1 MSKKD
6 SNVEGVIIQL
16 REREQRGF
24 RKYGNNT
31 DRTDLSTL
39 EWLQHLQEELM
50 DGCVYI
56 EKIKSEMSAPKK
68 TESDTWTADGIPHWT
83 PDMELKDDDVE
94 HQKMMKARDNYNK
107 RMYLEVEEGD
117 GDRIRRVT
125 EDPVDQGDYEY
136 SPNPDSSNIPEHIKI
151 PTDDD

>member
-94 HQKMMKARDNYNK
+94 HQKWMKARDNYNK

-136 SPNPDSSNIPEHIKI
+136 SPNPDTPQHIKI

>member
-56 EKIKSEMSAPKK
+56 EKIKSEMSTPKK

-83 PDMELKDDDVE
+83 PDMELKDDDDVE

-136 SPNPDSSNIPEHIKI
+136 SPNPDSTPQHIKI

>member
-1 MSKKD
+1 
-6 SNVEGVIIQL
+6 
-16 REREQRGF
+16 
-24 RKYGNNT
+24 
-31 DRTDLSTL
+31 
-39 EWLQHLQEELM
+39 
-50 DGCVYI
+50 
-56 EKIKSEMSAPKK
+56 
-68 TESDTWTADGIPHWT
+68 
-83 PDMELKDDDVE
+83 MELKDDDVE

-136 SPNPDSSNIPEHIKI
+136 SPNPDSTPQHIKI